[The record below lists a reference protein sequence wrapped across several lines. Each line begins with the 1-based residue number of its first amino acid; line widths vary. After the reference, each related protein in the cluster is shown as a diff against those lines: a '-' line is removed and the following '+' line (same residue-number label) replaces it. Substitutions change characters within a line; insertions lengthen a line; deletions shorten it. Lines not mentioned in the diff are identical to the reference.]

1 MEPRSALPVTEL
13 NVEITATI
21 RRETARLAA
30 FIKRRVLDVSEAEDI
45 LQDVFHEF
53 VQAYRLPDS
62 IEQAS
67 SWLFRVARNRI
78 IDFYR
83 KARARPISEPIANSD
98 DNESADHLD
107 FALPASDVGPEAALA
122 RSLLLDALQKALD
135 ELPVE
140 QREVFIAHEID
151 GLSFKEIANET
162 GVAINTLLGRK
173 RYAVLQLRRR
183 LRPMFDELDL

>member
-1 MEPRSALPVTEL
+1 MEPPPALPVTEANL
-13 NVEITATI
+13 EITATI
-21 RRETARLAA
+21 RRETAKLAA
-30 FIKRRVLDVSEAEDI
+30 FIRRRVLDVGEAEDI
-45 LQDVFHEF
+45 LQDVFQEF
-53 VQAYRLPDS
+53 VQACRLPEP

-83 KARARPISEPIANSD
+83 KAKSRPITERITTTND
-98 DNESADHLD
+98 DENAAQLD
-107 FALPASDVGPEAALA
+107 LALPAPDAGPEAAVA
-122 RSLLLDALQKALD
+122 RSLLLEALQKAVD

-140 QREVFIAHEID
+140 QRDVFIAHEIE
-151 GLSFKEIANET
+151 GLSFKEIANAS

-183 LRPMFDELDL
+183 LQPMFDEFDN